1 MSTSKSKTSISFY
14 EPDILYVYIY
24 DDWKQTIPRYMDAIA
39 EVRQVI
45 ASICVSTACVDGLY
59 DVLNVPTVKRVTI
72 TLEKDWDAKT
82 LCQHLNLAL
91 RLHDITFVEFLDMH
105 DLFRDIPSSVT
116 DIFELHEYLLQLGAL
131 P

>member
-1 MSTSKSKTSISFY
+1 MSTSKPKTSITHCG
-14 EPDILYVYIY
+14 PDTFYVYIY
-24 DDWKQTIPRYMDAIA
+24 DDWKQSIPRYMDAIA
-39 EVRQVI
+39 EAQRVF

-82 LCQHLNLAL
+82 LCQNINLAL
-91 RLHDITFVEFLDMH
+91 Q
-105 DLFRDIPSSVT
+105 
-116 DIFELHEYLLQLGAL
+116 LHEYLLQLGAL